1 MLRKNRELR
10 QTSETFLLS
19 AILALSGGF
28 QDAYTYNARD
38 EVFSNAQTGNVVLM
52 SQHLMMGDFKI
63 ALRYL
68 FPLIAFALGVL
79 VAERISH
86 RYKNASRIHW
96 RQIVV
101 LVEIV
106 ILFHTGEVQ
115 SARHDACVI
124 CLFHAG
130 SDFQKGKWLRLC
142 QHDVYRKSPKRNGE
156 SVGIPQGQRAWG
168 TQKGHALLWNH
179 HHIRTWR
186 RSWRRVHAA
195 SGVQVDLDIQCT
207 SYGGTSHDV

>member
-1 MLRKNRELR
+1 MRMLRKNRELR

-52 SQHLMMGDFKI
+52 SQHLMMGDFEI

-106 ILFHTGEVQ
+106 ILFAVGFIPV
-115 SARHDACVI
+115 
-124 CLFHAG
+124 
-130 SDFQKGKWLRLC
+130 
-142 QHDVYRKSPKRNGE
+142 RKSPKRNGE
-156 SVGIPQGQRAWG
+156 SVGIPQGQRVWG